1 MATHYMTAEEAEAR
15 SALALVCKACNR
27 VFLYTR
33 ELDREV
39 DTVNDR
45 AFVVCPCGAETTL
58 AIGNVTR
65 GSRRGIG
72 QSVVRAPRMTIDEL
86 ERELRRLR
94 SARAAIGHEGKE
106 RR

>member
-1 MATHYMTAEEAEAR
+1 MATHYMTTEEAEAR
-15 SALALVCKACNR
+15 SALALVCKACIR

-65 GSRRGIG
+65 GSRRDWSKPPSVAYGSPEHVDCG
-72 QSVVRAPRMTIDEL
+72 Q
-86 ERELRRLR
+86 
-94 SARAAIGHEGKE
+94 K
-106 RR
+106 